1 MWPDLRISAE
11 ERDPLLDILNTHRGP
26 SERDPWHGSVRL
38 QPGSE
43 KTGRIAGP
51 NSGKSARGQAFWSTC
66 TRLAKDVDRD
76 SERDCFK
83 RKGGTM
89 PYHLTHT
96 DDEEDD
102 KLEKPKEAEQEEDEE
117 EEDEEGP
124 GRQMLYL
131 DCPKQMLK
139 L

>member
-1 MWPDLRISAE
+1 
-11 ERDPLLDILNTHRGP
+11 
-26 SERDPWHGSVRL
+26 
-38 QPGSE
+38 
-43 KTGRIAGP
+43 
-51 NSGKSARGQAFWSTC
+51 
-66 TRLAKDVDRD
+66 
-76 SERDCFK
+76 
-83 RKGGTM
+83 M